1 MEKSYFDG
9 GLAQYIGTLI
19 LGWLITFFTIGIAY
33 PWALCMIYNWEVKHT
48 VVDGKRL
55 YFDGTGMQLF
65 GNWIKWLLLTIITF
79 GIYSFW
85 LRIKLKQ
92 WITKHTHFIN

>member
-9 GLAQYIGTLI
+9 GLIELVIISIFGTLI
-19 LGWLITFFTIGIAY
+19 TVITLGIAF
-33 PWALCMIYNWEVKHT
+33 PWALCMVYNWEVRHT
-48 VVDGKRL
+48 VVDGKRM
-55 YFDGTGMQLF
+55 YFDGNAVQLF
-65 GNWIKWLLLTIITF
+65 ANWIKWLVLTIITF

-92 WITKHTHFIN
+92 WITKHTHFR